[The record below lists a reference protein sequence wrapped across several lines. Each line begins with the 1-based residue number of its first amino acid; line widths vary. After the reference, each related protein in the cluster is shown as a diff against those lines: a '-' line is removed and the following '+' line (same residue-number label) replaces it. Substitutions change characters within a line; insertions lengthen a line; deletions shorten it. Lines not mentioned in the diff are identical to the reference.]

1 MSRRSVAVAVVA
13 LALAACSSPETVST
27 TSVAP
32 PPTTT
37 ERQLPTTGPPRPP
50 MEVTSPA
57 FDEGD
62 PIPVRFSCDGQNISP
77 ELEIVSPPI
86 GTITLALIVDDPD
99 APVGTW
105 DHWVEYDIAVESGD
119 QLWPEN
125 AGRLGVQGVN
135 SWNLSGYGGPCPPQG
150 QNHRYFFTVFA
161 LDTELLIPEGVDSD
175 ALRSAMDGHILGEA
189 QLMGTYSR

>member
-1 MSRRSVAVAVVA
+1 
-13 LALAACSSPETVST
+13 
-27 TSVAP
+27 
-32 PPTTT
+32 
-37 ERQLPTTGPPRPP
+37 

-57 FDEGD
+57 FGEGD

-77 ELEIVSPPI
+77 ELEIASPPI

-105 DHWVEYDIAVESGD
+105 DHWVEYDIAVGPGD
-119 QLWPEN
+119 QLWPED

-150 QNHRYFFTVFA
+150 ENHRYFFTVFA
-161 LDTELLIPEGVDSD
+161 LDAEFLIPEGIDSD
-175 ALRSAMDGHILGEA
+175 ALRTAMEGHILGEA